1 MNMRLRGATFALIG
15 IAIAGHRA
23 TGQTVAGNPRVQ
35 SALQVARTW
44 LDAEQGYHR
53 IPGLSAAIVADQELV
68 WSGGFGYADLA
79 RRDPATPA
87 TIYSICSISKL
98 FTSLAVLQLRDQG
111 KLRLDD
117 PVAKHLSWFNIKR
130 TFPESP
136 EITIEGLL
144 THASGLPRESAHG
157 YWSADWVFPTRDE
170 IISKLGS
177 QETLYPAEKYWQYSN
192 LGLTLAGEIVAA
204 ASGKP
209 YADYVKANL
218 LSPLGLTSTTPEIP
232 ADERGRRL
240 AVGYGPWKREGERT
254 ALPVFQVRGIAPAAG
269 YASTALDLSKFA
281 MWQFRLLKNGG
292 TEILSANTL
301 REMRRVHFVDPDFNV
316 MWGLGFAVERN
327 DNKTFVGHGGSCPGY
342 QTDLLMRDED
352 RIGVVVMTN
361 AIDAVPAEMA
371 QRVYQLVAPAIIAAR
386 TDSTPKPF
394 DPSLTAYLGS
404 YDNPW
409 GGETAVVPWEGGLAL
424 LYLPTPNP
432 LRALTK
438 LRKVGEHTFRR
449 VRSDETL
456 GEAFV
461 FEMGPDGKPAKLVVN
476 NNASPRLR

>member
-1 MNMRLRGATFALIG
+1 
-15 IAIAGHRA
+15 
-23 TGQTVAGNPRVQ
+23 VQ
-35 SALQVARTW
+35 AALQVAQIW
-44 LDAEQGYHR
+44 LDAARAYDR

-68 WSGGFGYADLA
+68 WSGGSGYADLA
-79 RRDPATPA
+79 RRDPATPS

-130 TFPESP
+130 TFSDAP

-144 THASGLPRESAHG
+144 THASGLPRESDHG
-157 YWSADWVFPTRDE
+157 YWSPDWVFPTREE
-170 IISKLGS
+170 IMNRLGN
-177 QETLYPAEKYWQYSN
+177 QETLYPAEKYFQYSN
-192 LGLTLAGEIVAA
+192 LGLTLAGEIVSA

-209 YADYVKANL
+209 YADYVTANL

-232 ADERGRRL
+232 LAERGHRL
-240 AVGYGPWKREGERT
+240 AVGYGPWKREGDRKV
-254 ALPVFQVRGIAPAAG
+254 LPVFQVRGIAPAAG

-292 TEILSANTL
+292 NEVLSANTL
-301 REMRRVHFVDPDFNV
+301 REMRRVHFVDPDFNT
-316 MWGLGFAVERN
+316 MWGLGFAVQRN

-342 QTDLLMRDED
+342 QTALTMRDED

-361 AIDAVPAEMA
+361 AIDAGPGEMA
-371 QRVYQLVAPAIIAAR
+371 QRVYDLVGPAIVAAR

-394 DPSLTAYLGS
+394 DASLAAYLGS
-404 YDNPW
+404 YDNAW
-409 GGETAVVPWEGGLAL
+409 GGETAVVQWEGGIAL
-424 LYLPTPNP
+424 LYLPTQNP

-438 LRKVGEHTFRR
+438 LRKTGEHTFRR
-449 VRSDETL
+449 VRSDDTL
-456 GEAFV
+456 GEAYV
-461 FEMGPDGKPAKLVVN
+461 FEMGPDGKAVRMRVN
-476 NNASPRLR
+476 GNASPRLR